1 MSRPVSGFFSLIQ
14 DFWRGEEGAS
24 AALTALAIVP
34 VIGMAGFAID
44 LGHVFYAQRALQAST
59 DASALAAAQDVL
71 EGTAVNAAAV
81 ATQYSATTGQLNAA
95 SNLTATM
102 ASGYPQMVC
111 FASTGILCNT
121 DPNDPSGTPPRNG
134 IRVKQ
139 QATVPMYFTRIFGIN
154 TMTVEATASASA
166 RGGKS
171 KLVDVMIIVD
181 RTGSMDDPDTTGGV
195 PPSCSLSGIPN
206 PTRLDCA
213 LAGVRELLLGMAP
226 SGGRVGLMVY
236 PGLTASTNALVDYDC
251 SSSTPT
257 ASQIEAYDHSPP
269 PVYKIIPY
277 LSDYRTSDQSQGL
290 NAASILV
297 RAARG
302 DSGCPNG
309 VRAIGSTHFTAAINA
324 AQADLVANG
333 RPNVQKAII
342 LLSDGEPTSSVMGN
356 NQCGTAV
363 AAAAAA
369 AAAGTS
375 VYSIAYR
382 ASTTRHPS
390 RCSATPAMT
399 PCQTMQNIAAAD
411 LTKFYSTTND
421 TAWIAQPDGRCVSG
435 QAYTDLILIFRD
447 IGYSLLQPR
456 MVPDSTS

>member
-44 LGHVFYAQRALQAST
+44 LGHVFYVQRALQAST

-81 ATQYSATTGQLNAA
+81 ATQYSATTGQLNAT

-181 RTGSMDDPDTTGGV
+181 RTGSMNQPDTSGGN
-195 PPSCSLSGIPN
+195 PPSCALSGIPN

-213 LAGVRELLLGMAP
+213 MAGVRELLLGMAP

-236 PGLTASTNALVDYDC
+236 PGLTPSTNVNVEYDC
-251 SSSTPT
+251 NSLTPNS
-257 ASQIEAYDHSPP
+257 SQIAAYNANPP

-297 RAARG
+297 RAVRG

-309 VRAIGSTHFTAAINA
+309 VTAIGNTHFTAAINA

-342 LLSDGEPTSSVMGN
+342 LLSDGDPNSNLMGTH
-356 NQCGTAV
+356 QCSTAV
-363 AAAAAA
+363 AAGAAAD
-369 AAAGTS
+369 AAGTW

-382 ASTTRHPS
+382 APTTGRPAGCSGDPS
-390 RCSATPAMT
+390 NMT
-399 PCQTMQNIAAAD
+399 ACKTMQDIAVAD
-411 LTKFYSTTND
+411 PTKFYSTTA
-421 TAWIAQPDGRCVSG
+421 AWVGAG
-435 QAYTDLILIFRD
+435 QCTSIQSYTDLILIFRD

-456 MVPDSTS
+456 VVPDSTS